1 MGGGWFGERIGE
13 AAKEA
18 RSRAKTT
25 KDSPA
30 TGSGRLTAT
39 QRAEDHELPGPTI
52 DLAVAPVAPIGKIG
66 LRLQELL
73 TPDPLVS
80 DRRRPGGE
88 GGISGDVGPVGSGPF
103 APGRC
108 NRPSSSVGCRQD
120 RTSDCNRQSRI
131 LDSPISSGNSGVREA
146 LWPRGCKPLVYR
158 RFLFLSSVRDP
169 PFNGGGFSSAS
180 KELYCQCALSSGCAK
195 APLVAFSDASA
206 DGRSYCVL
214 LRGCPR

>member
-39 QRAEDHELPGPTI
+39 QKAEDHELPGPTI
-52 DLAVAPVAPIGKIG
+52 DLAVAPVAPVGKIG

-73 TPDPLVS
+73 TPGPLVS
-80 DRRRPGGE
+80 DRRKPGGE
-88 GGISGDVGPVGSGPF
+88 GGISGDVGPGDSGPG
-103 APGRC
+103 APARY
-108 NRPSSSVGCRQD
+108 NPWSSTAGFHPG

-131 LDSPISSGNSGVREA
+131 LNSPISSGNSGVREA

-158 RFLFLSSVRDP
+158 RFLFLSSVRDL
-169 PFNGGGFSSAS
+169 PFNGGEFSSAS
-180 KELYCQCALSSGCAK
+180 RELYCQCALSSGCVQ
-195 APLVAFSDASA
+195 APLVAFSDDSA

-214 LRGCPR
+214 PRGCPR